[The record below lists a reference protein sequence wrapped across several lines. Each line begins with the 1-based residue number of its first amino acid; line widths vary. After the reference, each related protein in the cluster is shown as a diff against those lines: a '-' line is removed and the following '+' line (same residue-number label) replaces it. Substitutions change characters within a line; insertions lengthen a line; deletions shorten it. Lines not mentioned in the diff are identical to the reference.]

1 MIRMSQISSQAKVVR
16 YFHFTFVILDLSFVI
31 EEAAYLQ

>member
-1 MIRMSQISSQAKVVR
+1 MIRLSSLAKIVQ

-31 EEAAYLQ
+31 EDMQLLQ